1 MFLYQ
6 LIGKL
11 LLGFLE
17 LFRKTI
23 FISATVLPPEGT
35 AEKWR
40 SRSFYLL
47 QLCVDSIVK
56 VLVVEE
62 PED

>member
-1 MFLYQ
+1 MINTCFLYQ

-23 FISATVLPPEGT
+23 FISAT
-35 AEKWR
+35 
-40 SRSFYLL
+40 
-47 QLCVDSIVK
+47 LCDFNKEIA
-56 VLVVEE
+56 VENY
-62 PED
+62 